1 MPVWSAG
8 RIKNYLPME
17 TEKNFQN
24 QNQLDGIDRNAWM
37 TVTKQMYYGVLIY
50 SICGVLANVVGPVN
64 AVSSGISMISGNGG
78 GGGGVFNILISLA
91 IIAGYVMFFL
101 GLKDFRNVVNI
112 QDRDAVQKLFTATI
126 ISIVGYV
133 LGLIPVI
140 GWLLKGICVIV
151 SCIMML
157 IGYSSLRKSQSFP
170 GLACDGASK
179 LYTAMILSIIGA
191 VIGFIPLVGGV
202 IGGILDI
209 IAFVMIII
217 GWKRI
222 AFVY

>member
-1 MPVWSAG
+1 
-8 RIKNYLPME
+8 ME
-17 TEKNFQN
+17 NNFLN
-24 QNQLDGIDRNAWM
+24 QNMPDGIDKNAWM

-50 SICGVLANVVGPVN
+50 SICGVLANVVGPIST
-64 AVSSGISMISGNGG
+64 VSSGISMVSGNGG
-78 GGGGVFNILISLA
+78 GGGGVFNIIISLA

-101 GLKDFRNVVNI
+101 GLKDFRAVVNI

-133 LGLIPVI
+133 LGLIPVA

-151 SCIMML
+151 SCVMML
-157 IGYSSLRKSQSFP
+157 IGYSALKKSQTFP
-170 GLACDGASK
+170 TLACEGASK

-191 VIGFIPLVGGV
+191 VIGLIPLVGGV

-209 IAFVMIII
+209 IALILIIL

-222 AFVY
+222 ASVY

>member
-1 MPVWSAG
+1 M
-8 RIKNYLPME
+8 
-17 TEKNFQN
+17 N
-24 QNQLDGIDRNAWM
+24 QNMPESINGSAW
-37 TVTKQMYYGVLIY
+37 TAVTKQMYYGVLIY
-50 SICGVLANVVGPVN
+50 SLCGVLANVVEPVN
-64 AVSSGISMISGNGG
+64 TVSSGISMISGNGG
-78 GGGGVFNILISLA
+78 GGGGVFNIIISLA

-133 LGLIPVI
+133 LGLIPLA

-157 IGYSSLRKSQSFP
+157 MGYSSLKKSSSFP
-170 GLACDGASK
+170 GLARDGASK
-179 LYTAMILSIIGA
+179 LHTAMILSIIGA

-209 IAFVMIII
+209 IAFIMIII

-222 AFVY
+222 ASVY